1 MMPRLDLI
9 LSAFTLAVRD
19 MFAPPLRWVFVKAV
33 GLTVALFLG
42 LAWFVAWLVPDRIV
56 LPFFGEIGWLSD
68 VLNAV
73 SFLGVLGAS
82 VFLMVPV
89 AALFTGFFLE
99 EVADNVEKLHY
110 RHLPPSRRVPF
121 LEAIVDAIQ
130 FTALLVAVNIP
141 AFFMGL
147 LLGPLAPVLWW
158 LVNGLLLGREYFS
171 VVALRR
177 MKQPEMKQFMRK
189 NLTTIWA
196 AGVLMAVPLSI
207 PVMNIVIPV
216 LGVATITHLF
226 HRLRQEAEVSAKGQ
240 G

>member
-1 MMPRLDLI
+1 MPRLGLI
-9 LSAFTLAVRD
+9 LSAFLMAVRD

-33 GLTVALFLG
+33 GLTLALFLG

-68 VLNAV
+68 ALNAV

-89 AALFTGFFLE
+89 AALFTGLFLE

-110 RHLPPSRRVPF
+110 RDLPPPRGATL
-121 LEAIVDAIQ
+121 LEALIDAVQ
-130 FTALLVAVNIP
+130 FTVLLVVVNIF
-141 AFFMGL
+141 AFFVGL

-158 LVNGLLLGREYFS
+158 GVNGFLLGREYFS

-177 MKQPEMKQFMRK
+177 MKRREMKRLLRRHF
-189 NLTTIWA
+189 LTIWA
-196 AGVLMAVPLSI
+196 AGVVMAIPLSV

-216 LGVATITHLF
+216 LGVAAITHLF
-226 HRLRQEAEVSAKGQ
+226 HRLRQQESARG
-240 G
+240 